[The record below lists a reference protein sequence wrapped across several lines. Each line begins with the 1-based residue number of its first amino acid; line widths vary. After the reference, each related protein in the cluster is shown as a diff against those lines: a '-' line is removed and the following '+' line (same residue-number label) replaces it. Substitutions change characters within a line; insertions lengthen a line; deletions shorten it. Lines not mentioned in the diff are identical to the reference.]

1 MFRGS
6 QVVLRPRLES
16 DVPILHRDLYED
28 VPSRVRADNSPW
40 RPRSAAASP
49 FKEPAESPDK
59 PHVAVFTVADP
70 ETDEPLG
77 ACLLWD
83 IDYFNRNAHIGLSFR
98 PVARGRGLA
107 GETLQLLCRY
117 GFEFLGLARLAIE
130 TLADNEPMMRAA
142 LGAGFVREGTLR
154 QAGWVNGRLVDE
166 AIYGLLA
173 ADWRLAQ

>member
-6 QVVLRPRLES
+6 KVVLRSRLES

-28 VPSRVRADNSPW
+28 VPSRVRADNSPGDRG
-40 RPRSAAASP
+40 RPQPSP

-70 ETDEPLG
+70 RPTNPSAP
-77 ACLLWD
+77 ACCGTS
-83 IDYFNRNAHIGLSFR
+83 IYFNRNAHIGLSFR

-117 GFEFLGLARLAIE
+117 GFEIPRSGSGSRS
-130 TLADNEPMMRAA
+130 R
-142 LGAGFVREGTLR
+142 R
-154 QAGWVNGRLVDE
+154 
-166 AIYGLLA
+166 
-173 ADWRLAQ
+173 